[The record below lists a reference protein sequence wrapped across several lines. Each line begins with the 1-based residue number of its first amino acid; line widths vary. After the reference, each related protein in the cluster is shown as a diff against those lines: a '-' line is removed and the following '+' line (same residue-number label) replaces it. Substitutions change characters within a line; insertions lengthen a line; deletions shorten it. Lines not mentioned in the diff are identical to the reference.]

1 MTSIS
6 VLIDKLTNIELSV
19 GLEDYALRNK
29 VIDAQD
35 CALQVQREVAEI
47 LRRRSQCNA
56 VLLTY
61 YLRFGRLLLQIG
73 GRQIFAVIRPRASPK

>member
-1 MTSIS
+1 MTS
-6 VLIDKLTNIELSV
+6 VTALIDKLTNIEQSV

-35 CALQVQREVAEI
+35 CALLVQREVAEI
-47 LRRRSQCNA
+47 LRRRSSCNA
-56 VLLTY
+56 VLLTA

-73 GRQIFAVIRPRASPK
+73 GRQVFAVIRPRASLK